1 MILLK
6 SVHCLAVG
14 IVALRDDANP
24 SSWLFAFYP
33 ETLLRKWK
41 PLKQASEM
49 ARSPYEVTEQCDI
62 FCNLFPFLQELE
74 QEKYHLRRRLDA
86 VQEEYDLKVGE
97 LQQDLKT
104 LQAQLDEH
112 GSQQRQSEKEKS
124 LLITTLSE
132 QNQRLTTQLK
142 EVSEA
147 HRHSIFFITVELW

>member
-1 MILLK
+1 MRHILQP
-6 SVHCLAVG
+6 V
-14 IVALRDDANP
+14 P
-24 SSWLFAFYP
+24 F
-33 ETLLRKWK
+33 
-41 PLKQASEM
+41 
-49 ARSPYEVTEQCDI
+49 
-62 FCNLFPFLQELE
+62 FLQELE

-142 EVSEA
+142 EVSGEVPDHKKLVKKA
-147 HRHSIFFITVELW
+147 ESW

>member
-1 MILLK
+1 MRHILQP
-6 SVHCLAVG
+6 V
-14 IVALRDDANP
+14 P
-24 SSWLFAFYP
+24 F
-33 ETLLRKWK
+33 
-41 PLKQASEM
+41 
-49 ARSPYEVTEQCDI
+49 
-62 FCNLFPFLQELE
+62 FLQELE

-142 EVSEA
+142 EVGEVPDHKNIVKKS
-147 HRHSIFFITVELW
+147 

>member
-1 MILLK
+1 MK
-6 SVHCLAVG
+6 SAHCLALG

-49 ARSPYEVTEQCDI
+49 ARSLSEVTEQCDI
-62 FCNLFPFLQELE
+62 FCNLFRFLQELE

-142 EVSEA
+142 EVSGEVPDHKKLVKRA
-147 HRHSIFFITVELW
+147 ESW

>member
-1 MILLK
+1 MRHILQP
-6 SVHCLAVG
+6 V
-14 IVALRDDANP
+14 P
-24 SSWLFAFYP
+24 F
-33 ETLLRKWK
+33 
-41 PLKQASEM
+41 
-49 ARSPYEVTEQCDI
+49 
-62 FCNLFPFLQELE
+62 FLQELE

-142 EVSEA
+142 EVSGEVPDLKKIVKK
-147 HRHSIFFITVELW
+147 S